1 MSPSDITQRHQGIMA
16 RPSNLHK
23 LMQSIVGGQLDKL
36 DELLTFRKVRV
47 DEVTYGDRYPLH
59 CALVNYFVHVRMH
72 SPETWVRSQ
81 IVLRLLMHGADPDHA
96 LESGETLLD
105 YARKSA
111 SGVGFLAPKE
121 QARISRIVQNL
132 EKNSLVHQASLVAG
146 SQPPPPS
153 ARVSPPVMRRCS
165 M

>member
-1 MSPSDITQRHQGIMA
+1 MA

-47 DEVTYGDRYPLH
+47 DEVTSGDRYPLH

-105 YARKSA
+105 YARNSA
-111 SGVGFLAPKE
+111 SGLNFLVPKE
-121 QARISRIVQNL
+121 QARITRIVQNL
-132 EKNSLVHQASLVAG
+132 EKHSLGHQATLGVESEL
-146 SQPPPPS
+146 PPPPS
-153 ARVSPPVMRRCS
+153 SPAPSPVVRRCS